1 MILLKAF
8 TKQVGFQAEC
18 KQSVGL
24 WWERKSLVVLG
35 SSRLSRLDPSTTR
48 LTGLALRLQ
57 RLSMFLRSDS
67 SPGRDRQC
75 LRLNPSGES
84 CLWSVLQVVATGVLE
99 DRWAAGAVDDSVR
112 HTVGLGS
119 EVPS

>member
-8 TKQVGFQAEC
+8 TKQVGFQVEC

-48 LTGLALRLQ
+48 LTGSTLRLQ
-57 RLSMFLRSDS
+57 RLSMLLRSDS

-84 CLWSVLQVVATGVLE
+84 YLCRFYRSSRRACSKTG
-99 DRWAAGAVDDSVR
+99 
-112 HTVGLGS
+112 GLPGRS
-119 EVPS
+119 MTA